1 MNHQGNKFLIKKNNR
16 KQKKTTKMVAH
27 DMKLFHSIL
36 FMVVK
41 QEYNICTRLLEGNL

>member
-27 DMKLFHSIL
+27 DMKLNNL
-36 FMVVK
+36 
-41 QEYNICTRLLEGNL
+41 YNSGFSDNQY